1 MSDIKS
7 TFCAITELFGTEF
20 LGAMTGESGE
30 DELFNPRKSAL
41 EIFICILSYKTQL
54 KKAKRNA
61 LFYDTKKA
69 VTTEL
74 SSSFVTSFN
83 SYYSFSQIHR

>member
-1 MSDIKS
+1 MQTNFLINLSMSHLLLSDIKT
-7 TFCAITELFGTEF
+7 TFRANTALSGTEF

-54 KKAKRNA
+54 KKATDR
-61 LFYDTKKA
+61 T
-69 VTTEL
+69 
-74 SSSFVTSFN
+74 
-83 SYYSFSQIHR
+83 Q